1 MNKCGIY
8 LIRNKLNGKVYIGQ
22 SINIEH
28 RIYDHFTRKDDSP
41 FHSDIQKYG
50 KENFETEIL
59 EECKIEELNS
69 KERFY
74 IEKYESFG
82 DKGYNLNNGGN
93 SNPVFTEERKQNIS
107 NSCKGR
113 ISPNKGK
120 QMSAEQKLKIS
131 ETLKRKN
138 ANRTIVAW
146 NKGLTKDTDIR
157 VKLNAESASHPKSY
171 KPKRKPL
178 SEETKLKIS
187 NTLKGNKLSEETKL
201 KMSLAHKGKKYKK
214 KVKNGN

>member
-1 MNKCGIY
+1 MCKCGIY

-28 RIYDHFTRKDDSP
+28 RIYDHFTRKDDTP
-41 FHSDIQKYG
+41 FHIDLQKYG

-107 NSCKGR
+107 KSCKGR

-120 QMSAEQKLKIS
+120 SMSEEQKLKIS

-138 ANRTIVAW
+138 ANGCVEVW

-157 VKLNAESASHPKSY
+157 VKLNAISASHPKSY
-171 KPKRKPL
+171 KPKRRPL